1 MKSTLTLLLLLTS
14 LFSFSQIT
22 IPNGFSEVTKSPSN
36 GKKMEKIFMLFDND
50 SINDTAI
57 LAQDKSEFSSYKLL
71 IFLSNKNKTYEINL
85 ISLNDFS
92 IYPVQIK
99 ARKNVIEFGYFE
111 DGTAAFG
118 RFIKLR
124 YNSKKEQIQVIGYD
138 VEYKS
143 SPTEYIN
150 KSYNLITG
158 DYIVKRTY
166 YEGSKKINTQKFS
179 GKNDFFKNVVFIEN
193 LNEEMIINLDDVGCK
208 YA

>member
-36 GKKMEKIFMLFDND
+36 GKKMEKIFILFDND

-158 DYIVKRTY
+158 DYIVKKTY
-166 YEGSKKINTQKFS
+166 YEGSKKINTQEFS

-193 LNEEMIINLDDVGCK
+193 LDKEMIINLDDVGCK
-208 YA
+208 YE

>member
-36 GKKMEKIFMLFDND
+36 EKKMEKIFMLFDND

-71 IFLSNKNKTYEINL
+71 VFLSNKNKTYEINL
-85 ISLNDFS
+85 ISLNEFS

-208 YA
+208 YE

>member
-166 YEGSKKINTQKFS
+166 YEGSKKINTQEFS

-193 LNEEMIINLDDVGCK
+193 LDKEMIINLDDVGCK
-208 YA
+208 YE

>member
-36 GKKMEKIFMLFDND
+36 GKKIEKFFMLFDND

-166 YEGSKKINTQKFS
+166 YEGSKKINTQEFS

-193 LNEEMIINLDDVGCK
+193 LDKEMIINLDDVGCK
-208 YA
+208 YE

>member
-71 IFLSNKNKTYEINL
+71 VFLSNKNKTYEINL

-92 IYPVQIK
+92 IYPLQIK

-166 YEGSKKINTQKFS
+166 NDESKKISTEKFS
-179 GKNDFFKNVVFIEN
+179 GKNIFFKNAVFIEN

-208 YA
+208 YE

>member
-166 YEGSKKINTQKFS
+166 YDESKKISTEKFS
-179 GKNDFFKNVVFIEN
+179 GKNIFFKNAVFIEN
-193 LNEEMIINLDDVGCK
+193 LNEEMITNLDEVGNK
-208 YA
+208 YE

>member
-1 MKSTLTLLLLLTS
+1 M
-14 LFSFSQIT
+14 
-22 IPNGFSEVTKSPSN
+22 
-36 GKKMEKIFMLFDND
+36 
-50 SINDTAI
+50 
-57 LAQDKSEFSSYKLL
+57 
-71 IFLSNKNKTYEINL
+71 
-85 ISLNDFS
+85 NDFS

-208 YA
+208 YE